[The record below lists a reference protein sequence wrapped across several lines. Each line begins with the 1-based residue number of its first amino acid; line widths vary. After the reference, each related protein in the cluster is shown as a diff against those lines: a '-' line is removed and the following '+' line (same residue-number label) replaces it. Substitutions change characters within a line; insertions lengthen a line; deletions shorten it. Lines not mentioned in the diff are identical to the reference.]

1 MLVMDEL
8 IITTVAID
16 VVILLIVILILC
28 LLQIADVTLLLVF

>member
-1 MLVMDEL
+1 MLVTDEL

-28 LLQIADVTLLLVF
+28 LLQVADITLLLVL

>member
-28 LLQIADVTLLLVF
+28 LLQVADITLLLVL

>member
-8 IITTVAID
+8 IIATVAID

-28 LLQIADVTLLLVF
+28 LLQVADITLLLVL